1 MRKLYVPTRAQWR
14 RWLLKNHHK
23 ELGGVWLVY
32 FKKGTGQASLAY
44 EDSVEE
50 ALCFGW
56 IDSLVKRVDDHC
68 YCRKFTPRQDRSQ
81 WSPSNKKRIEK
92 VINEG
97 RMTEFGLA
105 KVETAK
111 RLGTW
116 SRESS
121 LAFDTNMPIELTRAL
136 QQNRKARRY
145 FDTLAPTYKKHFIGW
160 IATAKKQETRA
171 RRLEE
176 ALALLGQG
184 KKLGMK

>member
-1 MRKLYVPTRAQWR
+1 MRKLYVPTRAHWR
-14 RWLLKNHHK
+14 RWLLKNHDR
-23 ELGGVWLVY
+23 EPAGVWLVY
-32 FKKGTGQASLAY
+32 FKKGRGQASLAY
-44 EDSVEE
+44 EESVEE

-56 IDSLVKRVDDHC
+56 IDSLVRRIDDKR

-81 WSPSNKKRIEK
+81 WSPSNKRRVEK
-92 VINEG
+92 IINEG

-116 SRESS
+116 MLESRPA
-121 LAFDTNMPIELTRAL
+121 LGTDIPIELARAL
-136 QQNRKARRY
+136 RRNGRARKH
-145 FDTLAPTYKKHFIGW
+145 FDTLAPTYRKHFIGW
-160 IATAKKQETRA
+160 IAAARKPETRA

-176 ALALLGQG
+176 SLALLSQG

>member
-1 MRKLYVPTRAQWR
+1 MSKLYVPTRAHWR
-14 RWLLKNHHK
+14 RWLSRNHDK
-23 ELGGVWLVY
+23 ELDGVWLVY
-32 FKKGTGQASLAY
+32 FKKGKGQASLEY
-44 EDSVEE
+44 EESVEE

-56 IDSLVKRVDDHC
+56 IDSLIKRIDDSS

-81 WSPSNKKRIEK
+81 WSPSNKKRVEK

-116 SRESS
+116 SRESRP
-121 LAFDTNMPIELTRAL
+121 AFGTNMPIELTRAL
-136 QQNRKARRY
+136 QQNGKARRY
-145 FDTLAPTYKKHFIGW
+145 FDTLAPTYQKHFMGW

-176 ALALLGQG
+176 ALALLVQG